1 MNDTV
6 TLYLDAADIP
16 GIDTAE
22 SIRDIHTKTTLIYGA
37 PNITYSFVRADP
49 EKREAEIVF
58 LKMKIFDQ
66 RTLTQEDKGLS
77 MRIDGD
83 ISQEQWD
90 LIAAIPPEP
99 DDQPFITF
107 RYEYDERNIYVLPEA
122 SLDLY
127 GVRIP
132 LSKPKPIR
140 DFFHRKLD
148 SLANDQIVKDMDQ
161 AGRY

>member
-6 TLYLDAADIP
+6 TIYLDAADIP

-37 PNITYSFVRADP
+37 PNIPYSFVRADP
-49 EKREAEIVF
+49 GKREAEIVF
-58 LKMKIFDQ
+58 LKMKTFDQ
-66 RTLTQEDKGLS
+66 RTLMQEDKGLS
-77 MRIDGD
+77 MRIDRD

-99 DDQPFITF
+99 EDQPSIAF

-132 LSKPKPIR
+132 LSNPQPIL
-140 DFFHRKLD
+140 DFFRRKLED
-148 SLANDQIVKDMDQ
+148 KASDQIVKEMDQ